1 MSSYTSSFKAL
12 IAALVVIAVVEV
24 GYSAVDTSSP
34 AERSSYLNWN
44 FNTVELF
51 QKALI
56 YAKLRNAVLTDPD
69 VIQVGDSSG
78 LHAIV
83 PRIVEEYLSGLKYE
97 NLNCCANTGFDG
109 YYTMAEFML
118 RNKPS
123 IKAVVLYTS
132 LNTPP
137 RDPSSMPTDL
147 VGGDDR
153 MRSAFGWLAPFTS
166 PATLSARESV
176 LQSVYGNQPGVL
188 PFGDVF
194 RFIGANDGWWPEHD
208 VHTVPEKHL
217 KMLAKVCGPAGVR
230 LWLDDPLYYT
240 RDIFG
245 ARRSYTQIELR
256 RLAHLTARYHAKL
269 VVLFQPFPCSSIVGD
284 FIAARQADIAAV
296 LADYP
301 NVVIPDRALFE
312 PWPAQWFS
320 APDHLRIGHEDAASR
335 RAGRAIAHALG
346 LPVVEP
352 PMPPAPGAPVPVWS
366 SSDFAAPPWQREE
379 VLLAPQADGGTVV
392 TETANAGWHRL
403 QLLLP
408 DFPAKTYVF
417 SVTFRTDGSRQVRLE
432 VMDLKSPGA
441 YGTLRCSASDGES
454 WRSGS
459 MLDSGIEELP
469 GHVFRC
475 WGKIKLTRPGA
486 AAGLSLS
493 HTSHDSGPYVGD
505 GRGNVVLYNVDISA
519 VDDAGDQAPRE
530 EPRR

>member
-24 GYSAVDTSSP
+24 SYSAVDTSSP

-44 FNTVELF
+44 FNTAEVF
-51 QKALI
+51 HKALV

-83 PRIVEEYLSGLKYE
+83 PRIVDEYLPGLRYE

-109 YYTMAEFML
+109 YYSIAEFML

-123 IKAVVLYTS
+123 IKAVVLYVS
-132 LNTPP
+132 INVLP
-137 RDPSSMPTDL
+137 RDPSSTPTDK

-176 LQSVYGNQPGVL
+176 LRSVYGNQPGVL
-188 PFGDVF
+188 PFADIF
-194 RFIGANDGWWPEHD
+194 QFIGANDGWWPEQD

-217 KMLAKVCGPAGVR
+217 KMLVKACGPTGAFPWPDELR
-230 LWLDDPLYYT
+230 YYT
-240 RDIFG
+240 HDIFG

-301 NVVIPDRALFE
+301 NVVIPDRALFD
-312 PWPAQWFS
+312 PWPAQCFPAPTLAIIRSDAKRRLAPLCLVCS
-320 APDHLRIGHEDAASR
+320 APRQRAEQRSPRTASIICAATSKCCS
-335 RAGRAIAHALG
+335 
-346 LPVVEP
+346 VSEP
-352 PMPPAPGAPVPVWS
+352 
-366 SSDFAAPPWQREE
+366 
-379 VLLAPQADGGTVV
+379 
-392 TETANAGWHRL
+392 
-403 QLLLP
+403 
-408 DFPAKTYVF
+408 
-417 SVTFRTDGSRQVRLE
+417 SRQN
-432 VMDLKSPGA
+432 
-441 YGTLRCSASDGES
+441 
-454 WRSGS
+454 
-459 MLDSGIEELP
+459 I
-469 GHVFRC
+469 
-475 WGKIKLTRPGA
+475 
-486 AAGLSLS
+486 
-493 HTSHDSGPYVGD
+493 
-505 GRGNVVLYNVDISA
+505 
-519 VDDAGDQAPRE
+519 
-530 EPRR
+530 